1 LTNTCLPEVNEIW
14 DVSELFREWP
24 LFPEREFKDLASAS
38 ISLESDRVQI
48 QPNLMQVFF
57 HKMHKTRNHFKFSRW
72 FSFHVGS
79 LFGAGTTILTFWK
92 SILLPPSRWKRGG
105 SGCRHVIQSCAA

>member
-38 ISLESDRVQI
+38 ISLESE
-48 QPNLMQVFF
+48 
-57 HKMHKTRNHFKFSRW
+57 FKF
-72 FSFHVGS
+72 GQ
-79 LFGAGTTILTFWK
+79 I
-92 SILLPPSRWKRGG
+92 
-105 SGCRHVIQSCAA
+105 